1 MEFITHLPTTIVFV
15 TNMAFLVFAAI
26 ALAGLVNL
34 IALLVPASQ
43 DLTWEK
49 HVLGLDI
56 EVEPEV
62 EPVPE
67 FAFSEAA
74 LAVFEEIS
82 DLAKEKVEK
91 VSPPPHLPEALKG
104 ATTLALPKPIR
115 ARWRPVRRRRPEHYQ
130 AR

>member
-1 MEFITHLPTTIVFV
+1 MVTFLAVTIG
-15 TNMAFLVFAAI
+15 
-26 ALAGLVNL
+26 LAGLVNL

-91 VSPPPHLPEALKG
+91 VSPPPHLPPNLKG
-104 ATTLALPKPIR
+104 VTTLA
-115 ARWRPVRRRRPEHYQ
+115 ATHVRWRPIRRRRPEHYQ